1 MFDRTYV
8 TLNMSSTSVRL
19 LSVKG
24 GKVGQWGSVPLP
36 PGLIKD
42 GLILRPKVVGAV
54 ISALFKS
61 TEIPKTR
68 VITSLTG
75 LSFVHRILSLPRIE
89 SDSQQEA
96 IQRAARKEI
105 PVSLE
110 ELYLCGQAISEGPDE
125 TDFFVLGV
133 LRNLIDAL
141 VQTLGEAG
149 IQPYL
154 VDLNPL
160 ALARAAN
167 REEAIIVDL
176 EPGCYDIVLV
186 ADGMPDIMHTITPRG
201 EGATLEDNIRL
212 LVSELSK
219 TVEFYNS
226 NHPKNPLSLTTPL
239 LLTGELAVDTTAR
252 ELISA
257 EMGYPVELLTPPL
270 ELPPDLPV
278 ALFATN
284 LGLALKKLPL
294 KSVATGEATLYRD
307 INLNILSGEY
317 GVRTRWIKLPHILLS
332 LVVVAG
338 LGLLLPMDQLRSQ
351 AVGET
356 TRLQNEMAGVSQ
368 ELEQAVLLVEEAE
381 QIEDTIDKMVANAET
396 TKQEHQYV
404 LSKGGDFAYNL
415 KLVTNAFPAK
425 AYFTSVEVG
434 TDQITVVGEADS
446 PFMVID
452 YVMAL
457 EALGKFPEVGIVWI
471 DESKS
476 TGDNTTE
483 AERAGV
489 SFKVVI
495 SR

>member
-1 MFDRTYV
+1 MYDRTYV
-8 TLNMSSTSVRL
+8 TLNISSTSVRL

-24 GKVGQWGSVPLP
+24 RQVRKWGSVPLP
-36 PGLIKD
+36 PGLVKD

-75 LSFVHRILSLPRIE
+75 LSFIHRILSLPRIE

-96 IQRAARKEI
+96 IQRAARKEM
-105 PVSLE
+105 PLSLE

-125 TDFFVLGV
+125 TDLFVIGV
-133 LRNLIDAL
+133 PRNLIDAL

-167 REEAIIVDL
+167 REEAIIVAL
-176 EPGCYDIVLV
+176 EPGCSDIVLV
-186 ADGMPDIMHTITPRG
+186 ADGMPTIMHTITPRG
-201 EGATLEDNIRL
+201 EGAILEDNIRL
-212 LVSELSK
+212 LVDELSK
-219 TVEFYNS
+219 IVEFYNS
-226 NHPKNPLSLTTPL
+226 NRPQNPFSPTAPL
-239 LLTGELAVDTTAR
+239 LLTGELSVDTATS

-257 EMGYPVELLTPPL
+257 ETGYPVELLMPPL
-270 ELPPDLPV
+270 ELPPDLPA

-284 LGLALKKLPL
+284 IGLVLKKLPL
-294 KSVATGEATLYRD
+294 KSFAKGEATLYRD

-317 GVRTRWIKLPHILLS
+317 GIRTRWIKLSHVLLS

-351 AVGET
+351 ATAEI
-356 TRLQNEMAGVSQ
+356 TRLQTALTGVSQ
-368 ELEQAVLLVEEAE
+368 ELEQAVLLVEDAE

-425 AYFTSVEVG
+425 AYFTSVEIG
-434 TDQITVVGEADS
+434 TDQITMVGEADS
-446 PFMVID
+446 PFTVVG

-457 EALGKFPEVGIVWI
+457 EALGKFSEVRIVWI

-476 TGDNTTE
+476 TGDDTTE

-489 SFKVVI
+489 SFKVLV

>member
-1 MFDRTYV
+1 MYDRTYV
-8 TLNMSSTSVRL
+8 TLNISSTSVRL

-24 GKVGQWGSVPLP
+24 RQVRKWGSVPLP
-36 PGLIKD
+36 PGLVKD

-75 LSFVHRILSLPRIE
+75 LSFVHRILSLPRTE

-105 PVSLE
+105 PLSLE

-176 EPGCYDIVLV
+176 EPDCYDIVLV
-186 ADGMPDIMHTITPRG
+186 ADGMPAIMHTITPRG

-212 LVSELSK
+212 LVGELSK

-239 LLTGELAVDTTAR
+239 LLTGELTVDTTAR

-270 ELPPDLPV
+270 ELPPDLPA

-294 KSVATGEATLYRD
+294 KSFAKGEATLYRD

-317 GVRTRWIKLPHILLS
+317 GIRTHWIKLPHILLS

-351 AVGET
+351 AVVET
-356 TRLQNEMAGVSQ
+356 TRLQTALTGVSQ

-446 PFMVID
+446 PFMVVD

-457 EALGKFPEVGIVWI
+457 EALGKFPEVRIVWI

-476 TGDNTTE
+476 TGDDTTE

-489 SFKVVI
+489 SFKVFV